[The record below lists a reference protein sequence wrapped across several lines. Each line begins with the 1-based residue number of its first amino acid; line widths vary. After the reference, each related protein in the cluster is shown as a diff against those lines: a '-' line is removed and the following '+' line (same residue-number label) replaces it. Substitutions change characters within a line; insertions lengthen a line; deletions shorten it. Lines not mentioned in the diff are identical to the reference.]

1 MSDVEKA
8 RLSVGHIFR
17 SKDVVK
23 LRIAEEANLRGIS
36 TRVQRSDVMNLT
48 VVGVNFYVHATVY
61 ENKGWCIHAA
71 VCRECDDILKIPPRD
86 RVDLSVVMSKKGYVR
101 IPIISK
107 MIVPIIRE
115 AVAENP
121 GITYQSIREI
131 MKPYAKAFTL
141 TDSIIQDGKDLAK
154 NEIFGNADD
163 NVKYA
168 KGVKD
173 HLTALGH
180 AVELRYHDR
189 RRSLQLL
196 TSVVI
201 NEEQVRRK
209 KVNLPALNKQQ
220 QLKYAR
226 AWKKENALWINTVFG
241 LEDGPQAEFLSGA
254 LFATESSRH
263 IVPRLQHVVQADGAH
278 TSFGKYT
285 LFSAYAST
293 ANGNMSPLAFGL
305 LFGNEDVK
313 NWGTFWNFVLR
324 VHPSLNSP
332 EITIL
337 TDQDKG
343 SIAAVAQEIPSAVQF
358 HCSFHR
364 RQNIIKTLGGG
375 KGITP
380 NTPLWLYNL
389 LCGCHSVAQLESAK
403 TKHYPGMHPTSL
415 RYLTKLADERQYPA
429 ARCNMADNICMY
441 SKSASSGVESMNRA
455 NAVAR
460 QRTAVDVLNAMILVI
475 KLEGSRFEFYK
486 QKAWSREDKLTNRGM
501 ELMEE
506 AFRDINHREYQ
517 LEITNCDT
525 YHRIT
530 VSRMTSTNEYTVII
544 PVDEFKGTRFG
555 TCTCGKPKTD
565 GIPCKHMV
573 VVAMSSKI
581 KGLTRMHI
589 MPYWWTTEHWQDQ
602 YAMEVNCRTD
612 ISLNTVKS
620 STQADDT
627 LHYVPALL
635 AAKKKG
641 RPKENVREKS
651 VTDLIE
657 ESAKKTKRTRRIKLY
672 CRICFMHNHN
682 TVDCYQNPANEQNE
696 QEEPQKTL
704 ENEMKESDE
713 DGEEGKA

>member
-1 MSDVEKA
+1 
-8 RLSVGHIFR
+8 
-17 SKDVVK
+17 
-23 LRIAEEANLRGIS
+23 
-36 TRVQRSDVMNLT
+36 
-48 VVGVNFYVHATVY
+48 
-61 ENKGWCIHAA
+61 
-71 VCRECDDILKIPPRD
+71 
-86 RVDLSVVMSKKGYVR
+86 
-101 IPIISK
+101 
-107 MIVPIIRE
+107 
-115 AVAENP
+115 
-121 GITYQSIREI
+121 
-131 MKPYAKAFTL
+131 
-141 TDSIIQDGKDLAK
+141 
-154 NEIFGNADD
+154 
-163 NVKYA
+163 
-168 KGVKD
+168 
-173 HLTALGH
+173 
-180 AVELRYHDR
+180 
-189 RRSLQLL
+189 
-196 TSVVI
+196 
-201 NEEQVRRK
+201 
-209 KVNLPALNKQQ
+209 
-220 QLKYAR
+220 
-226 AWKKENALWINTVFG
+226 
-241 LEDGPQAEFLSGA
+241 
-254 LFATESSRH
+254 
-263 IVPRLQHVVQADGAH
+263 
-278 TSFGKYT
+278 
-285 LFSAYAST
+285 
-293 ANGNMSPLAFGL
+293 
-305 LFGNEDVK
+305 
-313 NWGTFWNFVLR
+313 
-324 VHPSLNSP
+324 
-332 EITIL
+332 
-337 TDQDKG
+337 
-343 SIAAVAQEIPSAVQF
+343 
-358 HCSFHR
+358 
-364 RQNIIKTLGGG
+364 
-375 KGITP
+375 
-380 NTPLWLYNL
+380 
-389 LCGCHSVAQLESAK
+389 
-403 TKHYPGMHPTSL
+403 MHPTSL

-486 QKAWSREDKLTNRGM
+486 QKAWSRDETLTNRGM

-555 TCTCGKPKTD
+555 SCTCGKPKTD

-657 ESAKKTKRTRRIKLY
+657 ESAKKKKRTRRIKLY
-672 CRICFMHNHN
+672 CRICFKHNHN

-696 QEEPQKTL
+696 QAKQQKTL
-704 ENEMKESDE
+704 ENVMKESDKNGE
-713 DGEEGKA
+713 DGKV